1 MKASIR
7 LALALAAAC
16 AAATAQADITIGVSI
31 PLTGPTSALGIPSR
45 NGIALWPT
53 SIAGEKLNVIVL
65 DDATDPTI
73 GVKNARRF
81 ITEDKVDLIVGS
93 AATPIAAA
101 MSDVAAEGQTV
112 QLMLSPVNLPPG
124 KGAWSFRMPQST
136 AVMAIP
142 IVEHWKKTGVKTYG
156 FLGYSDA
163 YGEAWLTD
171 IQPLAD
177 KAGIKLVATERF
189 ARPDTSVTGQALKLV
204 AANPDAILIV
214 ASGSGAAMPH
224 KGLVERG
231 YPKAKLY
238 QTHGA
243 ATMDLIRVGGGD
255 VEGSFVSSGPAV
267 VAEKLPAGNASKAL
281 GMKYK
286 EEFEK
291 VNGKGSANQFAAH
304 AFDVVIVLNKAIPMA
319 LAKAKPGTPQ
329 FRAALKEAFETMGR
343 TPVSQGVLN
352 WTATDHFGYTPETG
366 VLLKV
371 VNGDWQVVPYAA
383 SAATRGGD

>member
-1 MKASIR
+1 MKTLR
-7 LALALAAAC
+7 LLAAALGTALAAAP
-16 AAATAQADITIGVSI
+16 ALADITIGVSI
-31 PLTGPTSALGIPSR
+31 PLTGPTSALGIPSK

-53 SIAGEKLNVIVL
+53 SIAGEKLNVIIL
-65 DDATDPTI
+65 DDATDTTLA
-73 GVKNARRF
+73 VKNTRRF
-81 ITEDKVDLIVGS
+81 ITEDKVDLIIGS
-93 AATPIAAA
+93 AATPLAAA
-101 MSDVAAEGQTV
+101 MADVAAEGQTV

-124 KGAWSFRMPQST
+124 KGEWSFRMPQST

-171 IQPLAD
+171 IKPLAE

-204 AANPDAILIV
+204 SANPDAILIV

-243 ATMDLIRVGGGD
+243 ATMDLIRVGGAD
-255 VEGSFVSSGPAV
+255 VEGSYVSSGPAV
-267 VAEKLPAGNASKAL
+267 VADKLPASNASKAI
-281 GMKYK
+281 GTKFIA
-286 EEFEK
+286 EFEK
-291 VNGKGSANQFAAH
+291 AYGKGTANQFAAH
-304 AFDVVIVLNKAIPMA
+304 AYDVVIVLQKAIPLA
-319 LAKAKPGTPQ
+319 LAKGKPGTAQ
-329 FRAALKEAFETMGR
+329 FRAGLKEAFETMGR
-343 TPVSQGVLN
+343 TPVSQGILN

-366 VLLKV
+366 VLLRVDK
-371 VNGDWQVVPYAA
+371 GDWQVVN
-383 SAATRGGD
+383 

>member
-16 AAATAQADITIGVSI
+16 AAATAQADLTIGVSI
-31 PLTGPTSALGIPSR
+31 SLTGPTSALGIPTK

-53 SIAGEKLNVIVL
+53 TIAGEKLNVIVL
-65 DDATDPTI
+65 DDATDPTKA
-73 GVKNARRF
+73 VQNTRKF
-81 ITEDKVDLIVGS
+81 LTEDKVDLIIGS
-93 AATPIAAA
+93 TATPVAAA
-101 MSDVAAEGQTV
+101 MADVAAEGQTV

-142 IVEHWKKTGVKTYG
+142 IVEHWKKTGVKSYG
-156 FLGYSDA
+156 FLGYADG

-171 IQPLAD
+171 IKPLAE
-177 KAGIKLVATERF
+177 KAGIKLVDVERF
-189 ARPDTSVTGQALKLV
+189 ARSDTAVTGQVLKLTS
-204 AANPDAILIV
+204 ASPDAILVV

-224 KGLVERG
+224 KALVERG
-231 YPKAKLY
+231 YPKTKIY

-243 ATMDLIRVGGGD
+243 ATMDLIRVGGAD
-255 VEGSFVSSGPAV
+255 VEGAYVSSGPAV
-267 VAEKLPAGNASKAL
+267 VAEKLPDSNVSKAL
-281 GMKYK
+281 GVQFKN
-286 EEFEK
+286 EFEK

-304 AFDVVIVLNKAIPMA
+304 AYDVVLVLQKAVPIA
-319 LAKAKPGTPQ
+319 LKKARPGTPE
-329 FRAALKEAFETMGR
+329 FRAALKDAFETMGR

-366 VLLKV
+366 VLLRV
-371 VNGDWQVVPYAA
+371 VNGDWQVVH
-383 SAATRGGD
+383 

>member
-7 LALALAAAC
+7 LALTLAAAF
-16 AAATAQADITIGVSI
+16 AAASAQADLTIGVSI
-31 PLTGPTSALGIPSR
+31 SLTGPTSALGIPTK

-53 SIAGEKLNVIVL
+53 AIAGKKLNVIVL
-65 DDATDPTI
+65 DDATDPTKA
-73 GVKNARRF
+73 VQNTRKF
-81 ITEDKVDLIVGS
+81 LTEDKVDVIIGS
-93 AATPIAAA
+93 TATPVAAA
-101 MSDVAAEGQTV
+101 MADVAAEGKTV

-124 KGAWSFRMPQST
+124 KGEWSFRMPQST

-156 FLGYSDA
+156 FLGYADG

-171 IQPLAD
+171 IKPLAD
-177 KAGIKLVATERF
+177 KAGIKLVDTERF
-189 ARPDTSVTGQALKLV
+189 ARSDTAVTGQVLKLTS
-204 AANPDAILIV
+204 ANPDAILVV

-224 KGLVERG
+224 KALVERG
-231 YPKAKLY
+231 YPKSKIY

-243 ATMDLIRVGGGD
+243 ATMDLIRVGGAD
-255 VEGSFVSSGPAV
+255 VEGAFVSSGPAV
-267 VAEKLPAGNASKAL
+267 VAEKLPDSNASKAL
-281 GMKYK
+281 GVQFKT
-286 EEFEK
+286 EFEK

-304 AFDVVIVLNKAIPMA
+304 AFDVVLVLQKAVPIA
-319 LAKAKPGTPQ
+319 LKKGKPGTPE

-343 TPVSQGVLN
+343 TPISQGVLN

-371 VNGDWQVVPYAA
+371 ANGDWQVVP
-383 SAATRGGD
+383 

>member
-16 AAATAQADITIGVSI
+16 AASVAQADITIGVSI
-31 PLTGPTSALGIPSR
+31 TLTGPTSALGIPTK

-65 DDATDPTI
+65 DDATDPTKA
-73 GVKNARRF
+73 VQNTRKF
-81 ITEDKVDLIVGS
+81 LTEDKVDLIVGS
-93 AATPIAAA
+93 TATPVAAA
-101 MSDVAAEGQTV
+101 MADVAAEGQTV

-142 IVEHWKKTGVKTYG
+142 IVEHWKKVGVKTYG
-156 FLGYSDA
+156 FLGFSDA
-163 YGEAWLTD
+163 YGEAWLAD
-171 IQPLAD
+171 IQPLAE

-189 ARPDTSVTGQALKLV
+189 ARSDTSVTGQALKL
-204 AANPDAILIV
+204 ATANPDAILIV

-231 YPKAKLY
+231 YPKSKIY

-243 ATMDLIRVGGGD
+243 ATMDLIRVGGAD

-267 VAEKLPAGNASKAL
+267 VAEKLPASNASKAL

-291 VNGKGSANQFAAH
+291 ANGKGSANQFGAH
-304 AFDVVIVLNKAIPMA
+304 AYDVILVLNKAVPIA

-366 VLLKV
+366 VLLRVEK
-371 VNGDWQVVPYAA
+371 GDWQVVN
-383 SAATRGGD
+383 

>member
-1 MKASIR
+1 MLKVRTLVATLATLLGASI
-7 LALALAAAC
+7 
-16 AAATAQADITIGVSI
+16 AQADITVGVSI
-31 PLTGPTSALGIPSR
+31 PLTGPTSALGIPSK
-45 NGIALWPT
+45 NGIMLWPT
-53 SIAGEKLNVIVL
+53 TIAGEKLNVIIL

-81 ITEDKVDLIVGS
+81 VTEDKVDIIIGS

-112 QLMLSPVNLPPG
+112 QLMLSPVNLPEG

-142 IVEHWKKTGVKTYG
+142 IVEHWKKLGVKSYG
-156 FLGYSDA
+156 FLGYADA
-163 YGEAWLTD
+163 YGEAWLKD
-171 IQPLAD
+171 MVPLAE

-189 ARPDTSVTGQALKLV
+189 ARTDTSVTGQALKLMS
-204 AANPDAILIV
+204 ANPDAILVV

-231 YPKAKLY
+231 YAKGKIY

-243 ATMDLIRVGGGD
+243 ATFDLIRVGGAD

-267 VAEKLPAGNASKAL
+267 VADKLPDSNASKAL
-281 GMKYK
+281 GVRYIT
-286 EEFEK
+286 EYEK
-291 VNGKGSANQFAAH
+291 AYGKGTANQFAAH
-304 AFDVVIVLNKAIPMA
+304 AFDVLIVLQKALPEA
-319 LAKAKPGTPQ
+319 LKKAKPGTRE
-329 FRAALKEAFETMGR
+329 FRAALKDVLETMGR

-352 WTATDHFGYTPETG
+352 FTATDHFGYTPETG
-366 VLLKV
+366 VLLKI
-371 VNGDWQVVPYAA
+371 VNGEWQVVA
-383 SAATRGGD
+383 R

>member
-1 MKASIR
+1 MKKTT
-7 LALALAAAC
+7 LLAAAF
-16 AAATAQADITIGVSI
+16 AAAFAAAPALADITIGVSI
-31 PLTGPTSALGIPSR
+31 PLTGPTSALGIPTK

-53 SIAGEKLNVIVL
+53 SIAGEKLNVIIL
-65 DDATDPTI
+65 DDATDTTLA
-73 GVKNARRF
+73 VKNTRRF

-93 AATPIAAA
+93 AATPLAAA
-101 MSDVAAEGQTV
+101 MSDVATEGQTV
-112 QLMLSPVNLPPG
+112 QLMLSPVNLPEG

-171 IQPLAD
+171 IKPLAD

-204 AANPDAILIV
+204 SANPDAILIV

-231 YPKAKLY
+231 YPRARLY

-267 VAEKLPAGNASKAL
+267 VAEKLPAGNVSKAI
-281 GMKYK
+281 GMKFK
-286 EEFEK
+286 EDFEK
-291 VNGKGSANQFAAH
+291 AYGKGTANQFAAH
-304 AFDVVIVLNKAIPMA
+304 AYDVVLVLQKAVPLA
-319 LAKAKPGTPQ
+319 LAKGKPGTAQ

-343 TPVSQGVLN
+343 TPISQGVLN

-366 VLLKV
+366 VLLRV
-371 VNGDWQVVPYAA
+371 QSGDWQVVN
-383 SAATRGGD
+383 

>member
-1 MKASIR
+1 MKALR
-7 LALALAAAC
+7 LLAAALGTALAAAP
-16 AAATAQADITIGVSI
+16 AVADITIGVSI
-31 PLTGPTSALGIPSR
+31 PLTGPTSALGIPTK

-73 GVKNARRF
+73 GVKNTRRF

-124 KGAWSFRMPQST
+124 KGEWSFRMPQST

-171 IQPLAD
+171 IKPLAE

-204 AANPDAILIV
+204 SANPDAILVV

-231 YPKAKLY
+231 YPKAKIY

-267 VAEKLPAGNASKAL
+267 VAEKLPANNASKAI
-281 GMKYK
+281 GMKFK
-286 EEFEK
+286 EDFEK
-291 VNGKGSANQFAAH
+291 AYGKGTANQFAAH
-304 AFDVVIVLNKAIPMA
+304 AYDVVIVLQKAVPIA
-319 LAKAKPGTPQ
+319 LRKGKPGTAE
-329 FRAALKEAFETMGR
+329 FRAGLKEAFETMGR
-343 TPVSQGVLN
+343 TPVSQGILN
-352 WTATDHFGYTPETG
+352 WTPTDHFGYTPETG
-366 VLLKV
+366 VLLRV
-371 VNGDWQVVPYAA
+371 ANGDWQVVN
-383 SAATRGGD
+383 